1 MSATHSDQTRADLL
15 GNEAHLPIRT
25 ASTITSAAFPK
36 WNPGRRCC
44 VEAAKINAMN
54 VTCIRAGVKDLP
66 SAALI
71 AKARHV
77 EACLQGNPHFP
88 SPQPGLDTLRQ
99 AYLELERAVA
109 AATGRARADV
119 ALRWERHAE
128 LERLLVQLAKYVLAT
143 AQGDVAKQLTSG
155 FELRRPP
162 VRITTLEAPA
172 LLEAKRSAFEG
183 AIKLCWSAVRGARTY
198 EVYVNHSD
206 PDHEA
211 GWYRIASC
219 TRIRT
224 EVRHLP
230 PGEVHHFKVRA
241 ILAAGEGP
249 FSPVSSKRAA

>member
-1 MSATHSDQTRADLL
+1 MHLRRTRPDHS
-15 GNEAHLPIRT
+15 GNDAFT
-25 ASTITSAAFPK
+25 AVLAVSSGPSAAFPK
-36 WNPGRRCC
+36 WNPRRPIL
-44 VEAAKINAMN
+44 VEAAKLNAMN

-77 EACLQGNPHFP
+77 ETCLQGNPHFP
-88 SPQPGLDTLRQ
+88 SPQPGLDTLRH
-99 AYLELERAVA
+99 AYLALERAVA
-109 AATGRARADV
+109 DATGRARAAV

-128 LERLLVQLAKYVLAT
+128 LERLLVQLAKYVMAT

-162 VRITTLEAPA
+162 VRISTLEAPA
-172 LLEAKRSAFEG
+172 LLEAKRSEHEG
-183 AIKLCWSAVRGARTY
+183 AVKLCWSAVRGARTY

-224 EVRHLP
+224 EVRHLQ
-230 PGEVHHFKVRA
+230 PGEVHHFRVRA